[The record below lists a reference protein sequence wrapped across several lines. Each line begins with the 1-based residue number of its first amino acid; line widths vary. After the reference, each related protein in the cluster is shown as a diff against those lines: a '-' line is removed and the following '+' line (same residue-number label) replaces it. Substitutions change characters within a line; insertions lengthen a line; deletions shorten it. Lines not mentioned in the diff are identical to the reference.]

1 MRRTMIATATAVL
14 LSSAASAQP
23 PVPKPPAPQ
32 PQTGSG
38 NSMVAI
44 TYVAPKNPAHEVHY
58 NRLRKREVLEQYRQ
72 FLAPIRLPR
81 MLTVRLQSCGSPN
94 AFYGKS
100 TVTVCWEF
108 LELTRSRAPR
118 GATAEGVTVED
129 AIISGFVTVLM
140 HETSHA
146 IFDMLQIPIMGREED
161 AADQLT
167 GFVLLH
173 FGRDLARRMIAAKAH
188 LWDAAG
194 SRRRPRIKGDYA
206 DTHGTEY
213 QRFYNIL
220 CIAYGHDPATFADYV
235 TKKILPSARAAR
247 CRTEYRKMEHAFQ
260 TLLMPHIDREAMERV
275 RKVEWLRP
283 GDGRP

>member
-1 MRRTMIATATAVL
+1 MRRILIASGLALVM
-14 LSSAASAQP
+14 AAPAAAQP
-23 PVPKPPAPQ
+23 PVPTLPEVA
-32 PQTGSG
+32 G

-44 TYVAPKNPAHEVHY
+44 AYVPPKNPAHQIHY
-58 NRLRKREVLEQYRQ
+58 DRLRKRQVLEQLRE
-72 FLAPIRLPR
+72 FLAPLRLPR
-81 MLTVRLQSCGSPN
+81 TLTVRLAPCGSAN
-94 AFYGKS
+94 AFYGRD

-108 LELTRSRAPR
+108 LELTRSRAPK
-118 GATAEGVTVED
+118 ATTAHGVTVED
-129 AIISGFVTVLM
+129 AIISGFVTVVL
-140 HETSHA
+140 HEVSHA
-146 IFDMLQIPIMGREED
+146 VFDQLQIPIMGREED

-194 SRRRPRIKGDYA
+194 SRRRPLIKNDYA

-220 CIAYGHDPATFADYV
+220 CIAYGHDPDAFRDYV
-235 TKKILPSARAAR
+235 TNRILPKGRAAR
-247 CRTEYRKMEHAFQ
+247 CRTEYRKMEHAFR
-260 TLLMPHIDREAMERV
+260 TLLMPHIDKEAMERV

-283 GDGRP
+283 GDGAP